1 MGVPQIDSCIMNN
14 PMKMDDL
21 GRGKQKKHVD
31 YQMVGKLQVAP
42 TSSPLNR
49 EYLGNM
55 DTPNTPF
62 IAPSKPLD
70 SIMDAV
76 VVKKHVNLQIYHPCN
91 TLW

>member
-49 EYLGNM
+49 EYLLGIWI
-55 DTPNTPF
+55 PL
-62 IAPSKPLD
+62 AP
-70 SIMDAV
+70 
-76 VVKKHVNLQIYHPCN
+76 
-91 TLW
+91 